1 LNYLFSFLIG
11 GLICIPAQILID
23 KTKLSPARILVLY
36 VIFGSLLSAFDIYSP
51 LFKIAGAGAS
61 VPLIGFGATV
71 IKGTKELIDEIGP
84 IGILKGPFSSASAGC
99 SAAIILGYIVSLI
112 FKSKPKRA

>member
-1 LNYLFSFLIG
+1 MNYLFAFLIG

-23 KTKLSPARILVLY
+23 TTKLTPARILVLY
-36 VIFGSLLSAFDIYSP
+36 VLIGALISSLGLYKP
-51 LFKIAGAGAS
+51 LFDIAGAGAS

-71 IKGTKELIDEIGP
+71 IKGTKELIDDAGA

-99 SAAIILGYIVSLI
+99 SAAIILGYLVSLI